1 MSLMPNH
8 PILTPRILSIQDLQV
23 LCQPVAKH
31 IEEPDLSLSQ
41 VVQDSRDIP
50 SRSVFVAIRGTRVDS
65 HDFIAELATRSDILI
80 IGEDAPEAHPEVANY
95 MQVEHTRAVLG
106 PIAQAFAGD
115 PWQYL
120 QVIGI
125 TGTNG
130 KTTTATL
137 IYELLHQAGKPVSLL
152 GTVSKRILDQE
163 IPSTLTTS
171 DAIELAQD
179 MKQMVEAG
187 SKYLVMEVSSH
198 ALDQY
203 RVHGIP
209 FTVAVF
215 TNITHDHLDYHGS
228 FEAYLDAKKKLFDEL
243 KPGSWAIVNSDD
255 PAGNYMVQDTDAQ
268 ILSLGLNRPAHA
280 GASPSMGSTTHRK
293 ELPSWA
299 EHISFTLISHDLDG
313 SQVKEENEQIW
324 HIPLVG
330 IFNTYNTLQALLTV
344 KMLGVSDAELGEGL
358 RGLKGAA
365 GRLER
370 VWSDDLASGIQK
382 PAVFVDYAHTPDAL
396 ENICST
402 LSALKQAGQKLTV
415 VFGAGGDRD
424 ASKRPKMAQAC
435 ERYCDA
441 VIVTTD
447 NPRSESPESIIE
459 DIVKGFQDS
468 LALDEVLIS
477 ESPVDLNSSPTS
489 STSTKI
495 SIIVD
500 RKEAIARAIS
510 HAGAHDIVVI
520 AGKGHENYQEV
531 KGVKHPFDDRMI
543 AKDCLN
549 QWKEAA

>member
-1 MSLMPNH
+1 MSAPTTHSPSLH
-8 PILTPRILSIQDLQV
+8 SKVLSIQDVQV
-23 LCQPVAKH
+23 ICQPLAKH
-31 IEEPDLSLSQ
+31 IEEPDLSFQQ

-50 SRSVFVAIRGTRVDS
+50 SQSVFVAIRGTRVDS
-65 HDFIAELATRSDILI
+65 HGFIAELATRTDLLI
-80 IGEDAPEAHPEVANY
+80 IGEDAPESHPEVANY
-95 MQVEHTRAVLG
+95 MQVENSRAILG
-106 PIAQAFAGD
+106 PLAQAFAGD
-115 PWQYL
+115 PWQHL

-137 IYELLHQAGKPVSLL
+137 IYELLQNAGKPVSLL

-163 IPSTLTTS
+163 IPSALTTS

-209 FTVAVF
+209 FTIAVF

-228 FEAYLDAKKKLFDEL
+228 FDAYIDAKKKLFDDL

-255 PAGNYMVQDTDAQ
+255 PSGNYMVQDTDAQ
-268 ILSLGLNRPAHA
+268 ILSFGLNRPEPAS
-280 GASPSMGSTTHRK
+280 ASPSLELKKKASA
-293 ELPSWA
+293 LPSWA
-299 EHISFTLISHDLDG
+299 ETLRFTLVSHSLEGSLVLDEK
-313 SQVKEENEQIW
+313 QHQL

-330 IFNTYNTLQALLTV
+330 IFNTYNTLQALLAA
-344 KMLGVSDAELGEGL
+344 KMLGLSETELSKSL
-358 RGLKGAA
+358 LGLKGAA

-370 VWSDDLASGIQK
+370 VWSDDHGSGIHGSGMNGSGMNK

-402 LSALKQAGQKLTV
+402 LSELKQDGQKLTV

-424 ASKRPKMAQAC
+424 ASKRPLMASAC
-435 ERYCDA
+435 EPWCDSI
-441 VIVTTD
+441 IVTTD
-447 NPRSESPESIIE
+447 NPRSEEPESIIE
-459 DIVKGFQDS
+459 DILKGFKNG
-468 LALDEVLIS
+468 AKAI
-477 ESPVDLNSSPTS
+477 T
-489 STSTKI
+489 
-495 SIIVD
+495 IIN
-500 RKEAIARAIS
+500 RKEAISVAIS
-510 HAGAHDIVVI
+510 KASAHDIVVI
-520 AGKGHENYQEV
+520 AGKGHENYQDIQ
-531 KGVKHPFDDRMI
+531 GVKHPFDDRQI
-543 AKDCLN
+543 AKECLN